1 MHIFVLEMLMIIHII
16 HTLLYVIFFLEG
28 RILPANQRQQ
38 VFQNGTLLIKDIM
51 PRIDDGLYSCE
62 VRSHQGVPVSRTFRI
77 TIRSK

>member
-1 MHIFVLEMLMIIHII
+1 MLMIIYII
-16 HTLLYVIFFLEG
+16 YTLLCVLFFLEG